1 MRFENNVA
9 HFLGNSWTVTRHD
22 RRTFPHS
29 RIDFNSPYPDISPL
43 VHRMVDNSPATRD
56 NPVAECHINDQLFL
70 YAVRAGNDNIRRRG
84 PAINQSRVMHLLL
97 DIGLL
102 DWGSPDRQLSNS
114 GPTPSVPIRYAA
126 VLGNE
131 LLLRLEREERR
142 VSGLRLRA
150 FGLD

>member
-9 HFLGNSWTVTRHD
+9 HFLGNSWTVTRND

-29 RIDFNSPYPDISPL
+29 RIDFSTPYPDIPTL
-43 VHRMVDNSPATRD
+43 VQKMVDNTPETRD
-56 NPVAECHINDQLFL
+56 DPVYDCYIQDQLFL
-70 YAVRAGNDNIRRRG
+70 YAVRAGNDNIQRRG
-84 PAINQSRVMHLLL
+84 SLVRHNVMAMLL
-97 DIGLL
+97 DIGIL

-131 LLLRLEREERR
+131 LLLRIEREEGR